1 MAHHNDLGKIGEN
14 IAANLLIKKGYII
27 RERNWRIG
35 KLEIDIIAELN
46 QRIVIVE
53 VKTRSTNT
61 YNPLD
66 AIDRKKVMRLIRAA
80 KSYLTINHLEREL
93 QFDIVTVVGTNSH
106 DLELNHY
113 ADAIMPPLKRG
124 RR

>member
-93 QFDIVTVVGTNSH
+93 QFDIVTIVGTNSH

>member
-113 ADAIMPPLKRG
+113 ADAIMPPLKRD

>member
-35 KLEIDIIAELN
+35 KLEIDIIAESN